1 LASLS
6 AAAEEGGP
14 GLVLHDVCHTVL
26 LSNED
31 VWHACLLYVYV
42 APRLGVDD
50 GGFRDL
56 RGVLLHADP
65 LVELD
70 HSYSLDLFL

>member
-1 LASLS
+1 ML
-6 AAAEEGGP
+6 EP
-14 GLVLHDVCHTVL
+14 VLHL
-26 LSNED
+26 L
-31 VWHACLLYVYV
+31 HHLLNVYS

>member
-1 LASLS
+1 MLKPVLHLLHRLPNVYLAS
-6 AAAEEGGP
+6 
-14 GLVLHDVCHTVL
+14 C
-26 LSNED
+26 
-31 VWHACLLYVYV
+31 
-42 APRLGVDD
+42 LGVDD

-70 HSYSLDLFL
+70 HSYSLDLFLRVSITKYECKLEILVLGLK